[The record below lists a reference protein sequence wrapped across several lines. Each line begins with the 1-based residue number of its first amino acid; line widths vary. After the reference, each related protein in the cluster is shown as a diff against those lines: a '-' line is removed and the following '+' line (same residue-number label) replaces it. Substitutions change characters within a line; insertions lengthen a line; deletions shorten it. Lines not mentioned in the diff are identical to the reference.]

1 MFEFEYC
8 LLFKGKNV
16 FKLSNLIEDEVVL
29 NVDQDCL
36 ATILFMIKMK
46 ITFGLVVKY
55 LSFCSK
61 MHRWHLKE
69 QFKQALIPML
79 GMAVHP
85 ICWIGINL

>member
-36 ATILFMIKMK
+36 ATILFIIKMR
-46 ITFGLVVKY
+46 ITIT
-55 LSFCSK
+55 
-61 MHRWHLKE
+61 
-69 QFKQALIPML
+69 LIIM
-79 GMAVHP
+79 
-85 ICWIGINL
+85 IIIKWE

>member
-36 ATILFMIKMK
+36 VTILFIIKMK
-46 ITFGLVVKY
+46 NNNKKSSEFG
-55 LSFCSK
+55 
-61 MHRWHLKE
+61 
-69 QFKQALIPML
+69 FKSNIKFDILRVML
-79 GMAVHP
+79 CLTNKASP
-85 ICWIGINL
+85 LEYWRNKRSRNLR

>member
-36 ATILFMIKMK
+36 ATILFIIKMK
-46 ITFGLVVKY
+46 NNNKLSSEFG
-55 LSFCSK
+55 
-61 MHRWHLKE
+61 
-69 QFKQALIPML
+69 FK
-79 GMAVHP
+79 
-85 ICWIGINL
+85 

>member
-36 ATILFMIKMK
+36 ATILFIIKMK
-46 ITFGLVVKY
+46 ITTRNPMNLDSSQI
-55 LSFCSK
+55 LSS
-61 MHRWHLKE
+61 
-69 QFKQALIPML
+69 IY
-79 GMAVHP
+79 
-85 ICWIGINL
+85 